1 MFDIQCSFEAK
12 KKKKSAFILCGGGG
26 GGAVYSTMANVYS
39 VVTSNIS
46 MEYREPSL

>member
-12 KKKKSAFILCGGGG
+12 KKSAFILCGG

-39 VVTSNIS
+39 VVTSSMS